1 MPIDRR
7 SVFPGILL
15 IILGLVF
22 LLPNFLDVRV
32 GDLWPAF
39 LLGPGLIFFFM
50 FSRDRKNY
58 GLLMPATIL
67 TVMGLMFFALTLRM
81 TSMDTIWPLFIISP
95 GLGLFL
101 MYLLGKREKGLLIP
115 AGILICVGLVF
126 LIGASH
132 YSYLWPAVLI
142 AIGIIFLFNAKR

>member
-1 MPIDRR
+1 MDRR

-15 IILGLVF
+15 ILLGIVF
-22 LLPNFLDVRV
+22 LLPNFMDVRV
-32 GDLWPAF
+32 GDLWPVF
-39 LLGPGLIFFFM
+39 LLGPGLAFFIM
-50 FSRDRKNY
+50 FTRDKKNY

-67 TVMGLMFFALTLRM
+67 TVMGLMFFGTTLRM
-81 TSMDTIWPLFIISP
+81 TSMETIWPMFVIAP

-101 MYLLGKREKGLLIP
+101 MYLLGKREKGLLVP

-126 LIGASH
+126 LIGVSE

-142 AIGIIFLFNAKR
+142 AIGIVLLLNAKR